1 MTIYIYV
8 LTLAA
13 AMFAALLAVRSR
25 HLNRYKNKFYLASVF
40 FTMLILLSELLGTLS
55 EQQGWRILNI
65 ITNVFTYALCPM
77 INYCLVMMNVKKWG
91 RKEKLLMIPGLVVAI
106 GSFTTQWTGLLFYVD
121 ASNHYVRGSLF
132 GWTFA
137 VSIFYYIG
145 VIYTSYKEYRDADF
159 QDKLYL
165 LAIFL
170 VVAVGVFIQIID
182 TNIRSMWPTVSICLL
197 LYYVF
202 TLEMS
207 AKYDFLTGVRNRN
220 AYDQKR
226 EMLVINHTYG
236 LVIFDING
244 LKSVNDELGH
254 REGDRLITA
263 AAGILVDAF
272 WGYGKL
278 YRIGGDEFVL
288 VFEKCDE
295 KTIRARLTAMEQ
307 MIEKS
312 NKAANGWK
320 LSISYGIDTHPSDD
334 RKTYEQVFENADN
347 KMYEMKKNYYKQTG
361 KARRDANA

>member
-1 MTIYIYV
+1 
-8 LTLAA
+8 
-13 AMFAALLAVRSR
+13 MFAALLAVRS
-25 HLNRYKNKFYLASVF
+25 HHVNRYKNNFYLASVF
-40 FTMLILLSELLGTLS
+40 FTMLILLSEFFGTLS
-55 EQQGWRILNI
+55 EQYNWRMINI

-91 RKEKLLMIPGLVVAI
+91 KKEKLMMLPGFVVAI
-106 GSFTTQWTGLLFYVD
+106 GALTTQWTGLIFYVD
-121 ASNHYVRGSLF
+121 ASNHYTRGSFF

-145 VIYTSYKEYRDADF
+145 VIYTSYKEYRDADL

-165 LAIFL
+165 CAIFL
-170 VVAVGVFIQIID
+170 FVLVGVGIQILD
-182 TNIRSMWPTVSICLL
+182 SSIRSMWPTVSICLL

-244 LKSVNDELGH
+244 LKSVNDALGH
-254 REGDRLITA
+254 REGDRLISTA
-263 AAGILVDAF
+263 AEILVNSF

-288 VFEKCDE
+288 IFEKCDNE
-295 KTIRARLTAMEQ
+295 TILARLNTMEQ
-307 MIEKS
+307 MIEKANQS
-312 NKAANGWK
+312 ENKWK

-334 RKTYEQVFENADN
+334 GKTYEQVFENADH
-347 KMYEMKKNYYKQTG
+347 KMYEMKKNHYKQTG
-361 KARRDANA
+361 K